1 MLKKYE
7 SFSCLQALKTLQVNV
22 NDPRII
28 ECKVSYLYDL
38 LVQPCIASVHTWT
51 KLPDLRNMSVL

>member
-1 MLKKYE
+1 MLKKYK
-7 SFSCLQALKTLQVNV
+7 SFPCLQALKTLQVNV

-38 LVQPCIASVHTWT
+38 LVQP
-51 KLPDLRNMSVL
+51 VLLQFILELNYLI